1 MGQEKV
7 FFTKK
12 GSIVV
17 GDGKKFK
24 PEFALQIET
33 KAKEGSDANSVYI
46 GRGGLNLKGGIF
58 KMSTY
63 KGKPIVWRLYPA
75 GFSNMKGVGI
85 KGRLAVGTAK
95 AKTAWKVYLE
105 KGRTLDIGSFGFAY
119 STGETGTLSF
129 NEYVVSKDGQQQ
141 VKLHNKK
148 EFACA
153 MRLHNDGH
161 VGLGTTTA
169 AEDLTVK
176 TSNPDSHLYFTS
188 DKAPGKIAKFTML
201 AGGSMRLSADGGSI
215 KSGKFEVKEF
225 RGLAFTNAGG
235 KAKTIF
241 DRGGKPAGLKKGV
254 EFKAPLVEFRSGNVG
269 IGVKTAQ
276 KMLHVGGSHWSQGSM
291 IVKGGFTQI
300 KKSMMEFTSFL
311 QTGEGDSDGTD
322 VGALVKHLA
331 GLVRK
336 NKQRLHKQASSIA
349 FMERE
354 VSALRAR

>member
-1 MGQEKV
+1 
-7 FFTKK
+7 
-12 GSIVV
+12 
-17 GDGKKFK
+17 
-24 PEFALQIET
+24 
-33 KAKEGSDANSVYI
+33 
-46 GRGGLNLKGGIF
+46 
-58 KMSTY
+58 
-63 KGKPIVWRLYPA
+63 
-75 GFSNMKGVGI
+75 
-85 KGRLAVGTAK
+85 
-95 AKTAWKVYLE
+95 
-105 KGRTLDIGSFGFAY
+105 
-119 STGETGTLSF
+119 
-129 NEYVVSKDGQQQ
+129 VSKDGQQQ

-153 MRLHNDGH
+153 MRLHNDGTMHFEGTASAGILKMSKLMSINPNKGHVTFEKFAEIGMKGKSGALPLRVKGGSKTRKASIAFGHIAGSVGLLGSTGSYAFLGTRDEKKFVAIQHSDGH

-276 KMLHVGGSHWSQGSM
+276 KMLHVGGSHWSQGAM